1 MVEAIR
7 MAGLS
12 EACRDI
18 GISFLRSLED
28 WCTLEATLTSMRA
41 ALVLALCQRPH
52 TTPHDS

>member
-28 WCTLEATLTSMRA
+28 WCT
-41 ALVLALCQRPH
+41 
-52 TTPHDS
+52 